1 MDGKT
6 AGNEIL
12 YDSSE
17 KNQEEDF
24 EKYIHS
30 EEFISKF
37 GDWEKA
43 NRLEKLNEK
52 NKLNAFNPQKRQD
65 NNELQENKSPSAYYD
80 KRLINICQVPQMP
93 YLEMKNG
100 KWQPKEEAV
109 QAVKEGKLFIEKD
122 GQNYTMHDES
132 AASFEISALDENG
145 NTHYQ
150 TEEEKELP
158 ALKIHSE
165 LKEEKIQNL
174 QIVTQEEF
182 NRIVDSLYQP
192 GKPDYRNI
200 PEIIR
205 LPKMNG
211 GLAKKLGIKNE
222 NFFLKTNAAHVR
234 PQRKGGYNQSFRK
247 EEMKGMLDF
256 IAGCQTA
263 YIDSD
268 ERHQNF
274 FLAGLDEQD
283 NKKSNKIVFNKD
295 KLGNYI
301 VTIGK
306 VESADLN
313 SKNYTKVAVGVEP
326 TIEKPEIKKD
336 NVSYHDFAAGK
347 IVYGKTVLPPFASMT
362 SGGHLKTCENFV
374 VKGYDSENGTYFA
387 ENGSEKLAIPRG
399 TFNSLLNP
407 ASLHKSRQEEKIF
420 RMEGNGIVFDNP
432 KKGVKGTVVP
442 EFSLMTQNGL
452 QTYKDCVVSKFNESD
467 KTYTF
472 RNSDSIIS
480 VTEEQFKEITS
491 PERFSNKF
499 DENTPAYKKLL
510 KTQYEDF
517 FKERANTAYN
527 FRHNLS
533 VFCRKEANSPCDALK
548 VAKGIIQKMSRAEQV
563 RTKKLLQKIAREGES
578 LNQLQLSVIL
588 RTELKLY
595 SGVSLAPLGP
605 GYPWLRCRSIPA
617 LRSGT
622 ASPPL
627 LSLTHFMNMN
637 HSNS

>member
-1 MDGKT
+1 
-6 AGNEIL
+6 
-12 YDSSE
+12 
-17 KNQEEDF
+17 
-24 EKYIHS
+24 
-30 EEFISKF
+30 
-37 GDWEKA
+37 
-43 NRLEKLNEK
+43 
-52 NKLNAFNPQKRQD
+52 
-65 NNELQENKSPSAYYD
+65 
-80 KRLINICQVPQMP
+80 
-93 YLEMKNG
+93 
-100 KWQPKEEAV
+100 
-109 QAVKEGKLFIEKD
+109 
-122 GQNYTMHDES
+122 
-132 AASFEISALDENG
+132 
-145 NTHYQ
+145 
-150 TEEEKELP
+150 
-158 ALKIHSE
+158 
-165 LKEEKIQNL
+165 
-174 QIVTQEEF
+174 
-182 NRIVDSLYQP
+182 
-192 GKPDYRNI
+192 
-200 PEIIR
+200 
-205 LPKMNG
+205 
-211 GLAKKLGIKNE
+211 
-222 NFFLKTNAAHVR
+222 
-234 PQRKGGYNQSFRK
+234 
-247 EEMKGMLDF
+247 
-256 IAGCQTA
+256 
-263 YIDSD
+263 
-268 ERHQNF
+268 
-274 FLAGLDEQD
+274 
-283 NKKSNKIVFNKD
+283 
-295 KLGNYI
+295 
-301 VTIGK
+301 
-306 VESADLN
+306 
-313 SKNYTKVAVGVEP
+313 
-326 TIEKPEIKKD
+326 
-336 NVSYHDFAAGK
+336 
-347 IVYGKTVLPPFASMT
+347 
-362 SGGHLKTCENFV
+362 
-374 VKGYDSENGTYFA
+374 
-387 ENGSEKLAIPRG
+387 
-399 TFNSLLNP
+399 
-407 ASLHKSRQEEKIF
+407 
-420 RMEGNGIVFDNP
+420 MEGNGIVFDNP